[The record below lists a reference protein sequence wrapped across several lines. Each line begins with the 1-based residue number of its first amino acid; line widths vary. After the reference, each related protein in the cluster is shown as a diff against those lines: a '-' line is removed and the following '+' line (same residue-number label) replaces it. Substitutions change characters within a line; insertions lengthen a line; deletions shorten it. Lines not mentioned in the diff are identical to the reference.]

1 MQPEAKKNQTMITL
15 NSGISIAKGSSDA
28 KCEAIPTQMGK
39 VVTVKTSELS
49 KKYHEYKANRG
60 EGKEGMD
67 MARVRRIARSI
78 IGSNEIPS
86 VYNGTYW
93 LVEPIIVNAK
103 NKMVVDG
110 HYTWAALNE
119 VLKSTGWDLPVFVIE
134 REFPKSLSNM
144 QVVSMFNGCRKAWSS
159 CDYVECFVKE
169 GDPEY
174 IKLKS
179 AAVKL
184 GGPFVKKNGKPNYKY
199 VVALVNSSEYVNL
212 RNGTFK
218 YNPIIEERGERV
230 KQLFYRISK
239 TRQTSNWFDQFIKAY
254 VKQEE
259 ANPIAFNVFMKHAD
273 KIVLDGC
280 TSTDGWT
287 EQFGKIW
294 SEVIT
299 N

>member
-1 MQPEAKKNQTMITL
+1 MTKINA
-15 NSGISIAKGSSDA
+15 SIRAKGVSDA
-28 KCEAIPTQMGK
+28 KLEAIPTQMGK
-39 VVTVKTSELS
+39 VVMVMASELPE
-49 KKYHEYKANRG
+49 KYRWYDANRG
-60 EGKEGMD
+60 EGREGMD
-67 MARVRRIARSI
+67 MARVRKIARSI
-78 IGSNEIPS
+78 IGSREIPS

-103 NKMVVDG
+103 NGMVVDG

-119 VLKSTGWDLPVFVIE
+119 VLKTTGMDLPVYVIE
-134 REFPKSLSNM
+134 REFPKYLSNM
-144 QVVSMFNGCRKAWSS
+144 QIVSMFNSCRKAWSS

-174 IKLKS
+174 IKLKN
-179 AAVKL
+179 AALKL

-199 VVALVNSSEYVNL
+199 VVALVNSSEYTNL

-218 YNPIIEERGERV
+218 FDPIIEERGERV

-259 ANPIAFNVFMKHAD
+259 ANPMAFKVFMKYSD
-273 KIVLDGC
+273 RITLDGC
-280 TSTDGWT
+280 TNTDGWT
-287 EQFGKIW
+287 EQFGNIW
-294 SEVIT
+294 NEVIG